1 MEHFVPCQDLWN
13 NLFYDII
20 MIEIKFS
27 ERIKSLRIEN
37 DISREQLA
45 KHLNVSVRTISY
57 WENAQ
62 RECTFEM
69 LIALAEYFDCSVDYL
84 LGKADY

>member
-1 MEHFVPCQDLWN
+1 M
-13 NLFYDII
+13 FYDII

-57 WENAQ
+57 WENEQ